1 MTLQLAP
8 ALMLPP
14 VRLTVPEAATAD
26 SVPPVHVVL
35 APLGV
40 ATTTPLGRPS
50 KTATPVR
57 ATVFAAGLVIV
68 IVSVEVPPGT
78 ISAAAKA
85 FVIVGGISTAIVALA
100 VKPVP
105 PLVELTAPVVLLA
118 TPDVVSDTVAVTVQL
133 PLAAIVPPLSTIDV
147 EVEEAT
153 EPLVQV
159 VATPVWVIPE
169 GRLSVTA
176 TPVRAAVFVA
186 GFEIVRVNVVEPVV
200 CAMLA
205 AANDLVIV
213 GGAITTIV
221 AEPVL
226 PVPPLV
232 ELTAPVVLVL
242 DPAVVPVTLTVRAQ
256 LELTASEPPVK
267 LTELAFAFAVNV
279 PPQVLVAPGVLATVK
294 PAGKV
299 SLTAKPVCV

>member
-118 TPDVVSDTVAVTVQL
+118 TPDVVSDTVAVTKKRQNR
-133 PLAAIVPPLSTIDV
+133 
-147 EVEEAT
+147 
-153 EPLVQV
+153 
-159 VATPVWVIPE
+159 W
-169 GRLSVTA
+169 
-176 TPVRAAVFVA
+176 
-186 GFEIVRVNVVEPVV
+186 
-200 CAMLA
+200 C
-205 AANDLVIV
+205 
-213 GGAITTIV
+213 
-221 AEPVL
+221 
-226 PVPPLV
+226 
-232 ELTAPVVLVL
+232 
-242 DPAVVPVTLTVRAQ
+242 
-256 LELTASEPPVK
+256 K
-267 LTELAFAFAVNV
+267 
-279 PPQVLVAPGVLATVK
+279 
-294 PAGKV
+294 
-299 SLTAKPVCV
+299 